1 MKNRYL
7 IELRQKENLNLN
19 QMALKLGLSKSFY
32 EKIESGARPPSRNF
46 IEKLLAVFPNV
57 DIKAV
62 LKGEL

>member
-19 QMALKLGLSKSFY
+19 QMALKLGFSKSFY
-32 EKIESGARPPSRNF
+32 EKIESGSRKPSRNF

-62 LKGEL
+62 LKGAP